1 MFKIVDVP
9 EDCGCSRLWMFVKIV
24 DVQDCGCSE
33 DWKCTWRL
41 WIFVKIV
48 DVREDCECS

>member
-1 MFKIVDVP
+1 M
-9 EDCGCSRLWMFVKIV
+9 KIV